1 VSPDRAANDLLLC
14 YIFALYTDCFEAR
27 FCAMTPPDPD
37 PKKYR
42 FAASLAAV
50 VLWLSSA
57 ASAAPMTLD
66 AAFGKVIASHPELR
80 GFAFR
85 SEIRQAELAAATLP
99 PQMSLG
105 VSVEN
110 AVGSGDYRGFDASET
125 TLTLAGVIE
134 RGGKREARRAMAAA
148 RFDAVGIERSALQFD
163 VLAETARRY
172 LELVGWQ
179 ARQPLLEA
187 ELAQRERMAESARKR
202 FTIGAAPQTMALK
215 AEADVAAT
223 RAALSASRTGAAVAA
238 RRLALMWNDR
248 TGATIEAMPLPA
260 SLPPLPAFE
269 EFRKALPGAPELTRF
284 ATERRIREARVRLA
298 VAEGT
303 ADVDWELG
311 VRYLAGT
318 DDVALVAGARIPL
331 GASRRAGYEQSIAR
345 AERAA
350 LEVERESL
358 EAQLDAALL
367 EAWSQA
373 NAAAEEVRALESEV
387 LPKLRE
393 AAAGAERAYTAGALS
408 YVEWS
413 EVQGSVRSALEAA
426 LEAKLDWRRAMI
438 EIQRLTAE
446 PVIAVQ

>member
-1 VSPDRAANDLLLC
+1 
-14 YIFALYTDCFEAR
+14 
-27 FCAMTPPDPD
+27 
-37 PKKYR
+37 
-42 FAASLAAV
+42 
-50 VLWLSSA
+50 
-57 ASAAPMTLD
+57 
-66 AAFGKVIASHPELR
+66 
-80 GFAFR
+80 
-85 SEIRQAELAAATLP
+85 
-99 PQMSLG
+99 
-105 VSVEN
+105 
-110 AVGSGDYRGFDASET
+110 
-125 TLTLAGVIE
+125 
-134 RGGKREARRAMAAA
+134 MAAA

-260 SLPPLPAFE
+260 DLPPLPPFE

-311 VRYLAGT
+311 VRHLAGT
-318 DDVALVAGARIPL
+318 GDVALVAGARIPL